1 MSSID
6 ERIVKMRLD
15 NSQFEQGV
23 NKTSGLL
30 NKLKSSLN
38 LKKAVES
45 INNVGRAVN
54 EVSFKPLASGLQGVQ
69 SDFNAMGAVAFSV
82 LNRITNAA
90 IDAGQRIASSMTA
103 SIRDGFAEYET
114 QMGSVQTILSN
125 TMSKGTNL
133 DQVNTALDTLN
144 TYADKTIYNFTE
156 MTKNIGTFTAAG
168 VDLQTSV
175 DSIKGIANLAAV
187 SGSSSSQAASAMY
200 QLSQALAAG
209 KIQLMDWNSVVN
221 AGMGGELF
229 QNALKRTAKHLGKD
243 VDGLIKEYGSFRES
257 LTKGE
262 WLTADVMTETLK
274 QISGAYTEAD
284 LIGQGYTE
292 KQAKEIV
299 KLANTA
305 NDAATK
311 VKTFTQLID
320 TTKEAL
326 GSGWTQ
332 SWEIII
338 GDFEESKDL
347 WTGIS
352 DQINNIVNTSANA
365 RNELLSSGLS
375 SGWKQ
380 LLSQGISDTAGFQ
393 EIMTQTA
400 RDHGV
405 AIDDM
410 ITKNGSFTKSMHEGW
425 VTADIVTESVNKMTD
440 KMSKMSKKELQAAGY
455 TSENVEQIKK
465 LNEQLQNGSL
475 SAQDFADKMN
485 RMSGRENIISGLN
498 NVFSD
503 LSKVFERI
511 GKSYRE
517 VFPKMTG
524 DELYTLTKR
533 FKDFTDTLAPSE
545 KALNNI
551 DHITKNVFSS
561 INGVFGD
568 LLKIFKQI
576 GKAYKE
582 TFSNNVEH
590 GLFTLN
596 VLTARL
602 KNFTDALAPS
612 ETALNRIG
620 RITKNVFSSIKDVFG
635 DLLKIFKQIG
645 KAYKETF
652 SNNAKD
658 GLSTLD
664 SLTKRFNNFVKTL
677 TPSEKTL
684 DKIGR
689 IAKGVFAVFDIGV
702 QAVKAVGEA
711 ISNAFGSSNM
721 SAPIDNILDIAAR
734 FGDWLVGLDES
745 IKQFGIFDGVARKV
759 GNAIS
764 DVINA
769 FNSFS
774 EKVSSTG
781 SVVESVASTI
791 GNALGN
797 AFDHIKNAISG
808 VMTWIK
814 DNVSASDIFAGLAGG
829 GIFLAAKKIGGAFD
843 KIKEA
848 IENLFDKGGD
858 TLKKGAGVFED
869 VLSGLS
875 DSLNAFTK
883 NIKAATLIEISAAI
897 ALLVNSMEKISELGG
912 GDIVRGTVTIAN
924 LMTELDLSLKAF
936 SKSMKSVN
944 TSDLLKTGLALIEFS
959 KAVEMLADTMD
970 TIGKLSWDEIGKG
983 LTGIAGA
990 MTELAVVSRIMNRVK
1005 VNIRT
1010 AASLIA
1016 TAQAVK
1022 MVADPLK
1029 KLGSMSWGKIGK
1041 GLSAMGG
1048 ALTEMSVITGLLG
1061 RFGKKNISAAVSMV
1075 ITAKSL
1081 GDIAEAFDSF
1091 SKHSWE
1097 DIGKGLTAMGGALTE
1112 VGLVT
1117 GALGKFAGFS
1127 SILGAGS
1134 ITIAAHGLDNLASS
1148 FDSFS
1153 KHSWEDIGKGLVAM
1167 GGALTE
1173 VGLMSGALGKIAGLS
1188 GLFGA
1193 GTILL
1198 AVQGLGDLASAF
1210 DSFSKYNWDEIGR
1223 GLVAMGGAMV
1233 EVALISGATGVLTG
1247 IAGLAGAGT
1256 IAIASQGLDDIASA
1270 FDSFSKKS
1278 WDEIGRG
1285 LVAMGGALAEV
1296 AVISGATGVLAS
1308 IAGLVGAGTI
1318 AIASQ
1323 GLDDIATAFGKF
1335 AENDWDGIGRG
1346 LTAMA
1351 GAMGETAL
1359 GGLLNTLSLFGAFSI
1374 SEMAGSLG
1382 VLADSVKKWEDVS
1395 VPSDLAIQLGQIA
1408 DGVMKFTLDGL
1419 GGATI
1424 ANIAQPMGVLA
1435 DSLSKWSTITFPEGI
1450 SEQLSSLSKG
1460 VQSFTWAFAGEW
1472 TLEDTIEP
1480 FAKLAG
1486 AVNKWKEVRVPP
1498 EIDVE
1503 LTKLSKGVQSFTWAF
1518 GGSWSMSDAVDP
1530 LSGLADSMR
1539 KWEGVYIPDGIDTGL
1554 ENLSK
1559 GVKSFTWA
1567 FTGGWSLN
1575 AVTGPLG
1582 DLGDAARKWNGV
1594 QIPDGIYTSM
1604 KQFADGVKEFK
1615 DIGSDAYNNLFNV
1628 KINVLG
1634 LYNALLAFK
1643 QIDLPETA
1651 NSINSFVCRLNS
1663 MQAVTSTLPDQVSDF
1678 ATKLGTS
1685 LTSLGSTV
1693 SSSSASIVSAFS
1705 SLRSQVSTAISGL
1718 RSTVSSNIGSSAAAV
1733 YVGANMISSG
1743 SNSIGAAF
1751 GRMASIARSQMA
1763 IFSNTVLLALTE
1775 TASEVRSSAPRFR
1788 LGGIQI
1794 TKSFING
1801 LNADLNGIPTIFN
1814 SVMTAA
1820 ESNIRSFRDSFYS
1833 AGVYVADGFASG
1845 INSQIA
1851 VAALAAEKLAN
1862 TASDAAKDALDI
1874 HSPSK
1879 VFGWIGKMTV
1889 DGFVNKINEME
1900 TDARKSGYSM
1910 AESVINGFNEID
1922 MSNISEPSIR
1932 PVMDLSMIRRQASDL
1947 SSMMNVSTNP
1957 IKADLDFI
1965 GRLESQNG
1973 VDYQTE
1979 VLNRLIS
1986 ATDKNAKELSDLR
1999 SDISRYN
2006 DSISG
2011 QETAVYVDGKKLASS
2026 IAKPMNQQLGI
2037 RSRRGSLSR
2046 T

>member
-38 LKKAVES
+38 LDKSVES
-45 INNVGRAVN
+45 ISNVDKAVKGI
-54 EVSFKPLASGLQGVQ
+54 SFAPMTSGLQGVQ
-69 SDFNAMGAVAFSV
+69 SGFNAMGAVAFSV

-90 IDAGQRIASSMTA
+90 IDAGQRIASSMTS

-175 DSIKGIANLAAV
+175 DSIKGIANLAAA
-187 SGSSSSQAASAMY
+187 SGSSSAQAASAMY

-229 QNALKRTAKHLGKD
+229 QNALKRTAEHFGKD
-243 VDGLIKEYGSFRES
+243 VDGMIKEYGSFRES

-274 QISGAYTEAD
+274 QISGAYSEAD
-284 LIGQGYTE
+284 LIEQGYTE
-292 KQAKEIV
+292 QQAKDIV
-299 KLANTA
+299 NLANTA

-365 RNELLSSGLS
+365 RNKLLSSGLS

-380 LLSQGISDTAGFQ
+380 LINEGIADTAGFQ

-425 VTADIVTESVNKMTD
+425 VTADIVSESVNKMTD
-440 KMSKMSKKELQAAGY
+440 KMSNMSQKELQAAGY

-533 FKDFTDTLAPSE
+533 FKDLTDALTPSE
-545 KALNNI
+545 KALDKI
-551 DHITKNVFSS
+551 GRIAKNVFSS
-561 INGVFGD
+561 MNSVLGD
-568 LLKIFKQI
+568 LFAIFKRI

-582 TFSNNVEH
+582 TFS
-590 GLFTLN
+590 
-596 VLTARL
+596 
-602 KNFTDALAPS
+602 D
-612 ETALNRIG
+612 
-620 RITKNVFSSIKDVFG
+620 
-635 DLLKIFKQIG
+635 
-645 KAYKETF
+645 
-652 SNNAKD
+652 NAKD
-658 GLSTLD
+658 GLSTLTA
-664 SLTKRFNNFVKTL
+664 LTTQFNNFVKTL
-677 TPSEKTL
+677 TPSGKTL

-711 ISNAFGSSNM
+711 IFNAFGSSNM

-734 FGDWLVGLDES
+734 FGDWLVGLDKS
-745 IKQFGIFDGVARKV
+745 IKQFGIFDGVARRV
-759 GNAIS
+759 GTAIS

-769 FNSFS
+769 FNSFN
-774 EKVSSTG
+774 EKASSTG

-797 AFDHIKNAISG
+797 AFDHIKNAVSS
-808 VMTWIK
+808 VVTWIK

-858 TLKKGAGVFED
+858 TLKKGADVFKD

-936 SKSMKSVN
+936 SKSMKSVK
-944 TSDLLKTGLALIEFS
+944 TSDLLRTGLALIEFS

-970 TIGKLSWDEIGKG
+970 TIGKLNWGEIGKG

-1029 KLGSMSWGKIGK
+1029 KLGGMSWGNIGK

-1091 SKHSWE
+1091 SKHNWE
-1097 DIGKGLTAMGGALTE
+1097 DIGKGLTSMGGALTE

-1134 ITIAAHGLDNLASS
+1134 ITIAAHGLDDIATA

-1153 KHSWEDIGKGLVAM
+1153 KHSWEDIGKGLVSM

-1193 GTILL
+1193 GTIYL

-1210 DSFSKYNWDEIGR
+1210 DSLSKYSWGEIGK

-1247 IAGLAGAGT
+1247 IAGLAGSGT
-1256 IAIASQGLDDIASA
+1256 IAIAAQGLDDIASA

-1278 WDEIGRG
+1278 WGEIGKG
-1285 LVAMGGALAEV
+1285 LAAMGGAMAEV
-1296 AVISGATGVLAS
+1296 SVISGATGVLTG
-1308 IAGLVGAGTI
+1308 IAGLVGSGTI

-1323 GLDDIATAFGKF
+1323 GLDDLATAFGKF
-1335 AENDWDGIGRG
+1335 AENDWGEIGRG

-1359 GGLLNTLSLFGAFSI
+1359 GGLLNTLSLFGALSI

-1382 VLADSVKKWEDVS
+1382 VLADSVKKWEGVS
-1395 VPSDLAIQLGQIA
+1395 VPGDLGNQLGQIA
-1408 DGVMKFTLDGL
+1408 DGVMRFTFDGL
-1419 GGATI
+1419 GGLTVS
-1424 ANIAQPMGVLA
+1424 NIAQPMGTLA
-1435 DSLSKWSTITFPEGI
+1435 DSLSKWSSITFPTGI
-1450 SEQLSSLSKG
+1450 GDQLKSLSDG
-1460 VQSFTWAFAGEW
+1460 VKSFTMAFAGEW

-1480 FAKLAG
+1480 FAKLAE

-1503 LTKLSKGVQSFTWAF
+1503 LTKLSDGIKSFTWAF

-1539 KWEGVYIPDGIDTGL
+1539 KWEGVYIPEGIDAGL
-1554 ENLSK
+1554 KRLSD

-1594 QIPDGIYTSM
+1594 NIPDGINTAM
-1604 KQFADGVKEFK
+1604 KNMADGVKEFK

-1628 KINVLG
+1628 TQNVNR
-1634 LYNALLAFK
+1634 LYNSVLAFK
-1643 QIDLPETA
+1643 QIDLPGTA

-1693 SSSSASIVSAFS
+1693 SSSSASIVSSFS

-1718 RSTVSSNIGSSAAAV
+1718 RSIVSSNIGSSAEAV

-1763 IFSNTVLLALTE
+1763 IFSNTVSLALTE
-1775 TASEVRSSAPRFR
+1775 TASEVRSSAPRFL
-1788 LGGIQI
+1788 LGGVQI
-1794 TKSFING
+1794 TKSFVNG
-1801 LNADLNGIPTIFN
+1801 LNADLNSIPTIFN

-1845 INSQIA
+1845 INSRIA
-1851 VAALAAEKLAN
+1851 VAALAAKKLAN

-1900 TDARKSGYSM
+1900 TDSRKSGYRM

-1932 PVMDLSMIRRQASDL
+1932 PVMDLSMIRRQTSDL
-1947 SSMMNVSTNP
+1947 SSMMNISTNP

-1979 VLNRLIS
+1979 VINRLIS
-1986 ATDKNAKELSDLR
+1986 STDKNAKELSDLR
-1999 SDISRYN
+1999 GDISRYN
-2006 DSISG
+2006 ESISG